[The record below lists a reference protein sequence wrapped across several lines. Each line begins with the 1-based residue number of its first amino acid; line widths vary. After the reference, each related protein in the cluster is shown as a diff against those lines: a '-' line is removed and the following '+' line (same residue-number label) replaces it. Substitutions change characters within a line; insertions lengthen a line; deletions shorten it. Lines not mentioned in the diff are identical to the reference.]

1 MRVDPVG
8 EGAKWRRMFGQE
20 IYSPFLLAFTEQVDR
35 HRHSAINIINSAIN
49 IINALLIS
57 WLQCVQ
63 DGEQWTSSH
72 VSTFSGMEPSY
83 SLPDNVAMITLQ
95 ELEDGKVLLRLAHLY
110 EVLDPLFRLSVIMET

>member
-1 MRVDPVG
+1 
-8 EGAKWRRMFGQE
+8 MFGQE

-35 HRHSAINIINSAIN
+35 YRHSAINIINSAIN
-49 IINALLIS
+49 IITALLIS
-57 WLQCVQ
+57 WLQRVQ